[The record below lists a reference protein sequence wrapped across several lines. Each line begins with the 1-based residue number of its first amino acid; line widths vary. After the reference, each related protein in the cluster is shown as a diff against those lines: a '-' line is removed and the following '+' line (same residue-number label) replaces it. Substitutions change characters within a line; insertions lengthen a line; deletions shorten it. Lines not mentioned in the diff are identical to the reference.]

1 MTTIGNCFALLVLA
15 ITMIVFFSIKY
26 HITKASYY
34 YTVCLIFTLVSSIV
48 NTIRIE
54 STTQLSL
61 APWTIKI
68 CATADFMIMM
78 LTTSVLALYLISKIC
93 EHNSENGNFFFAKFS
108 LAIIFLLLCLVLIAN
123 LKFGFIFYSPE
134 PGVYKEGVFYY
145 LPYLFIIPQTILM
158 FLYCL
163 RYRKILT
170 KSVKLALIESIPIVI
185 LCLLGKLL
193 YSTISVFVLSV
204 VLIELIFFLNFQNHR
219 IGVNSLTNL
228 NGSRSFF
235 KEINT
240 RIKKQTK
247 FKVYLIKLQ
256 NLSIIRQN
264 YGHKM
269 GDEVLYLF
277 AFNLEKLFSH
287 GYAFNLHGA
296 TFTLVLPYSSH
307 NTSSEESKSL
317 LAYLEEPINYTGTPM
332 KLDYILSEYVWK
344 GEKDADTIYEQLEH
358 ASDIARESKFKY
370 ASCTPDLDKAR
381 LRRQYLINRI
391 QTVSREAGF
400 EIWFQPIFNVNKN
413 AFSSIEALLRL
424 KEKDGSYISPA
435 EFIPLA
441 ESTGQIIPITWFVI
455 EEVCRAMS
463 SCSEIKGKKVSINL
477 PMVQLIDPMFD
488 KKLDR
493 IVDRY
498 GISHNKIIFEFTERV
513 IIEDLD
519 LAEKNMR
526 RLAKSGYTFHL
537 DDFGTGYSNFNCVLK
552 LPIKTV
558 KLDRSLMPT
567 TNNQAQSNYIILIL
581 TDLFHDMGI
590 KVIAEGAETEE
601 QVEALRSYRVDSIQG
616 YYFAKP
622 MPLDKLREF
631 LSNQK
636 SVNKQS

>member
-1 MTTIGNCFALLVLA
+1 MTTIGNCFALLILA
-15 ITMIVFFSIKY
+15 ITMIMFFSIKY
-26 HITKASYY
+26 HITRASYY
-34 YTVCLIFTLVSSIV
+34 YTLCLICTLVTAIV

-54 STTQLSL
+54 STTRLNLSPS
-61 APWTIKI
+61 AIKL
-68 CATADFMIMM
+68 CATVDFMLMI
-78 LTTSVLALYLISKIC
+78 LTTSILTIYLISKVC
-93 EHNSENGNFFFAKFS
+93 EHIMGDGHLFFAKLS
-108 LAIIFLLLCLVLIAN
+108 LAIIFLLLCAVLIVN
-123 LKFGFIFYSPE
+123 LQFGFIFSSLE
-134 PGVYKEGVFYY
+134 PGVYKEGKVYY
-145 LPYLFIIPQTILM
+145 LPYLFIIPQTVLM
-158 FLYCL
+158 FLYCIK
-163 RYRKILT
+163 YRKKLS
-170 KSVKLALIESIPIVI
+170 KSVKLALIESIPII
-185 LCLLGKLL
+185 TLCLLNKLI
-193 YSTISVFVLSV
+193 YSSISVFVLSV

-240 RIKKQTK
+240 RIKKQAK

-296 TFTLVLPYSSH
+296 TFTLVLPYSSN

-317 LAYLEEPINYTGTPM
+317 LAYLEEPVNYTGTPM
-332 KLDYILSEYVWK
+332 KLDYILSEYVWQ

-370 ASCTPDLDKAR
+370 ASCTPELDKAR

-413 AFSSIEALLRL
+413 AFSSMEALLRL

-441 ESTGQIIPITWFVI
+441 EKTGQIVPITWFVI
-455 EEVCRAMS
+455 EEACRAMS
-463 SCSEIKGKKVSINL
+463 SCREIKEKSVSINL

-488 KKLDR
+488 KKLDK

-558 KLDRSLMPT
+558 KLDMSLMPT
-567 TNNQAQSNYIILIL
+567 ANQAQSNYIILIL

-590 KVIAEGAETEE
+590 KVIAEGAETEQ

-622 MPLDKLREF
+622 MPLEVLKTFFNDQNKLSF
-631 LSNQK
+631 GT
-636 SVNKQS
+636 